1 MKTAANVLFS
11 SDQIHPA
18 RTPNEAFPVLEL
30 YYYTAQAHVLLLHVL
45 LLHVRSAENKHVN
58 WHERSM
64 QEHALTIA

>member
-30 YYYTAQAHVLLLHVL
+30 YYYTAQAHVLLLHV
-45 LLHVRSAENKHVN
+45 RSAENKHVN